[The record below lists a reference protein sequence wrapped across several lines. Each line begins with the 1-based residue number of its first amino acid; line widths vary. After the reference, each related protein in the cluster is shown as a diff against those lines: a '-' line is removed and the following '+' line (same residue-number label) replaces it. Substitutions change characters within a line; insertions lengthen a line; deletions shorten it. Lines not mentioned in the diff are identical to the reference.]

1 MPQRRSML
9 WCLLATA
16 SALQPP
22 QIIAAASSR
31 EMRRIA
37 ALVVEDGSRVLEL
50 GSQLSSTTAA
60 LKAAAGAGRV
70 VAVDVAR
77 KTPKTK
83 TERSAQFRGGS
94 DAVAVD
100 DFREVAAARDI
111 PAALAPDERFDVV
124 VVDTMALAGMDLALD
139 TLALVRTLRSRQ
151 RPPPLCVVKS
161 AALARLGGRLF
172 SACDL
177 SRVDDVLRVAAARR
191 RRLDAGRV
199 YEAEPVVVAAV
210 GVDEYRSVI
219 PTAVRPGDATLELGC
234 HFGTIRTSTSA
245 SATWA
250 TAGLAALAPPA
261 GWDAV
266 FVDVGGLSSVDGTL
280 EALGLV
286 RALGAALDP
295 RIVVIKSKC
304 LRNLAETLVPSSR
317 VSEPLRG
324 LG

>member
-1 MPQRRSML
+1 MPALCESAMPQRRSML

-37 ALVVEDGSRVLEL
+37 ALVVEDGNRVLEL

-111 PAALAPDERFDVV
+111 PAVLAPDERFDVV

-139 TLALVRTLRSRQ
+139 TLALLR
-151 RPPPLCVVKS
+151 
-161 AALARLGGRLF
+161 
-172 SACDL
+172 L
-177 SRVDDVLRVAAARR
+177 S
-191 RRLDAGRV
+191 
-199 YEAEPVVVAAV
+199 
-210 GVDEYRSVI
+210 
-219 PTAVRPGDATLELGC
+219 TC
-234 HFGTIRTSTSA
+234 
-245 SATWA
+245 
-250 TAGLAALAPPA
+250 
-261 GWDAV
+261 
-266 FVDVGGLSSVDGTL
+266 
-280 EALGLV
+280 
-286 RALGAALDP
+286 
-295 RIVVIKSKC
+295 
-304 LRNLAETLVPSSR
+304 PSSL
-317 VSEPLRG
+317 VHSETSHPL
-324 LG
+324 